1 MGSSGSGGSH
11 WNGDG
16 SKDAFGSGSRSST
29 PGLPI
34 SRSHSPL
41 PSPNSMISNNSS
53 PSTPAVA
60 WAPRPSNGSYVP
72 GARKFLGKHLRK
84 LSTSLP
90 TYYSS
95 ISPTSAA
102 TPSTPHHSRGFF
114 QRLKM
119 TFFRRPRSSSFLLLL
134 VALLMFVFTW
144 LHNNSVSSRVRSVSG
159 GSKFVIILAAN
170 QGGGVMTWKG
180 AKEWA
185 VERDSIANKRAYA
198 KRWGY
203 HLEIK
208 DMSTKKRYA
217 HEWRESWEKVD
228 VIKQTMRQYPK
239 AEWFWW
245 LDLHT
250 FIMEPSISLQSH
262 IFRNLKDV
270 TYRDINVYNPLNI
283 THPPPK
289 SEFPYLD
296 EAALS
301 AEGDGDSNSIN
312 LIIPQ
317 DCGGFNLGSFLIR
330 RSEWSER
337 LLDIWWDPVG
347 YEQKHMEWEHKEQDA
362 LEYLYTNQPWI
373 RTGTAFIPQR
383 MINSFP
389 PGACAETPEDKRIF
403 YDSKDRDFV
412 VNMAGC
418 EWGRDCWGEMASY
431 RKLSEQINKGWWKRA
446 FG

>member
-1 MGSSGSGGSH
+1 M
-11 WNGDG
+11 
-16 SKDAFGSGSRSST
+16 GSGSTFWDGGGGGSRPTSPG

-34 SRSHSPL
+34 SHSHSRT
-41 PSPNSMISNNSS
+41 PSVS
-53 PSTPAVA
+53 PVG
-60 WAPRPSNGSYVP
+60 WAPKYGAGDSNGYAP
-72 GARKFLGKHLRK
+72 GARKFLGRHLRK

-90 TYYSS
+90 SYNRSPFSPHVGWTPTTTYY
-95 ISPTSAA
+95 
-102 TPSTPHHSRGFF
+102 RFGGGFF
-114 QRLKM
+114 YRIKALL
-119 TFFRRPRSSSFLLLL
+119 FRRPRITSFFLLLL
-134 VALLMFVFTW
+134 GLFLFVG
-144 LHNNSVSSRVRSVSG
+144 LYAHHNPVSRWIRATSG

-185 VERDSIANKRAYA
+185 VERDSIANKKAYA
-198 KRWGY
+198 DRWGY

-250 FIMEPSISLQSH
+250 FIMEPSISLQDH
-262 IFRNLKDV
+262 IFNHMQNV
-270 TYRDINVYNPLNI
+270 TYRDINEYNPLNI
-283 THPPPK
+283 THPPSKDEFFYIDEISK
-289 SEFPYLD
+289 SPV
-296 EAALS
+296 
-301 AEGDGDSNSIN
+301 GDGKPDSIN
-312 LIIPQ
+312 IIVPQ
-317 DCGGFNLGSFLIR
+317 DCGGFNLGSFFVK
-330 RSEWSER
+330 RSEFSER

-347 YEQKHMEWEHKEQDA
+347 YEQKHMDWEHKEQDS
-362 LEYLYTNQPWI
+362 LEYLYTHQPWI

-389 PGACAETPEDKRIF
+389 PGACSDTPEDPRIF
-403 YDSKDRDFV
+403 YKEKDRDFV

-431 RKLSEQINKGWWKRA
+431 RAVSERLNRGWLKKHLW
-446 FG
+446 